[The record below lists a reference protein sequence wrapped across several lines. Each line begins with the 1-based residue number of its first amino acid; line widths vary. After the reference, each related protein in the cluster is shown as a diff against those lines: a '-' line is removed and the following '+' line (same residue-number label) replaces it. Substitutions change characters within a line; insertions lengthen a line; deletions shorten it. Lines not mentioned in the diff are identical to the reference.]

1 MKQKITKITRN
12 AMELTIMAAITAAI
26 VLAQA
31 TTWM

>member
-1 MKQKITKITRN
+1 MKQKITKISRN
-12 AMELTIMAAITAAI
+12 VMELLAMVAITATI